1 MRNFTLLLL
10 FISVNFAFSQ
20 VLSEDFEAGLSLPS
34 GWTNNDIAGGGE
46 VWTFGSGGEAVG
58 YNPPNTIYYTD
69 GLMAGNYAL
78 FDSDGYGG
86 TIAEEAAL
94 ESPSFNCSGLTAVQ
108 LSFNHFF
115 TAGYGGIGYVEVYN
129 GSSWIEVASYTGADQ
144 AESSFGL
151 EEIDVSTELAGVSN
165 AQVRFRWVGDY
176 SWGWAV
182 DNIIVEEGPSCFVPD
197 SFSAGTVTP
206 NSFEINWAD
215 SNVGTPTWE
224 IEWGLQ
230 GFTQGAGTSVTG
242 LTSTTY
248 TFPSLTADTVYE
260 FYIRTN
266 CGGSEGDSEWIGP
279 ISFTSAY
286 DCSILSIPY
295 TENWSNENLY
305 LSCYSAEDTN
315 ADSLSWSFN
324 TGVNDLDGDGTDDN
338 FINVFPQ
345 SAGIA
350 KDDWVFTPPFYGTA
364 GTDYTISIKYNSVD
378 VNATANE
385 SFNLV
390 ITDTPS
396 SSATNQTTIGS
407 YSGITQAGTYGDTSG
422 NDLITQAYTSTASYT
437 PNVDGDF
444 HVAIHANT
452 PAADSDVFFILEI
465 VITETLSVDEFDLS
479 TFKHFYNKDL
489 KVLNLESSN
498 QPLTNVEI
506 FSITGQNVLQKNL
519 SSTTGSIDVSQLSN
533 GIYLAKVNIGG
544 NMQTIKFVKH

>member
-1 MRNFTLLLL
+1 MKNFTLLLL

-305 LSCYSAEDTN
+305 LSCYSAE
-315 ADSLSWSFN
+315 L
-324 TGVNDLDGDGTDDN
+324 
-338 FINVFPQ
+338 
-345 SAGIA
+345 
-350 KDDWVFTPPFYGTA
+350 
-364 GTDYTISIKYNSVD
+364 TII
-378 VNATANE
+378 
-385 SFNLV
+385 LLM
-390 ITDTPS
+390 
-396 SSATNQTTIGS
+396 
-407 YSGITQAGTYGDTSG
+407 YS
-422 NDLITQAYTSTASYT
+422 
-437 PNVDGDF
+437 
-444 HVAIHANT
+444 H
-452 PAADSDVFFILEI
+452 
-465 VITETLSVDEFDLS
+465 
-479 TFKHFYNKDL
+479 
-489 KVLNLESSN
+489 KVQE
-498 QPLTNVEI
+498 
-506 FSITGQNVLQKNL
+506 
-519 SSTTGSIDVSQLSN
+519 
-533 GIYLAKVNIGG
+533 
-544 NMQTIKFVKH
+544 

>member
-1 MRNFTLLLL
+1 M
-10 FISVNFAFSQ
+10 
-20 VLSEDFEAGLSLPS
+20 
-34 GWTNNDIAGGGE
+34 
-46 VWTFGSGGEAVG
+46 
-58 YNPPNTIYYTD
+58 
-69 GLMAGNYAL
+69 
-78 FDSDGYGG
+78 
-86 TIAEEAAL
+86 
-94 ESPSFNCSGLTAVQ
+94 
-108 LSFNHFF
+108 
-115 TAGYGGIGYVEVYN
+115 
-129 GSSWIEVASYTGADQ
+129 
-144 AESSFGL
+144 
-151 EEIDVSTELAGVSN
+151 
-165 AQVRFRWVGDY
+165 
-176 SWGWAV
+176 
-182 DNIIVEEGPSCFVPD
+182 
-197 SFSAGTVTP
+197 
-206 NSFEINWAD
+206 
-215 SNVGTPTWE
+215 
-224 IEWGLQ
+224 LQ
-230 GFTQGAGTSVTG
+230 
-242 LTSTTY
+242 
-248 TFPSLTADTVYE
+248 
-260 FYIRTN
+260 RR
-266 CGGSEGDSEWIGP
+266 
-279 ISFTSAY
+279 
-286 DCSILSIPY
+286 
-295 TENWSNENLY
+295 
-305 LSCYSAEDTN
+305 
-315 ADSLSWSFN
+315 
-324 TGVNDLDGDGTDDN
+324 TDDN

-350 KDDWVFTPPFYGTA
+350 KDDWVFTPSFYGTA